1 MTPITPHKGGRT
13 ARLPARLTP
22 AEVAAVNA
30 ARGQSSI
37 SDWIKRCAA
46 LPTAQGQRVRVTL
59 GKIAGGESNTTEGQV
74 TSADKRLSI
83 ITNAGQRVTIELIPD
98 TIVPPPP
105 ATHYV
110 VSGGLIFAC
119 ASEDQAKV
127 TAAMD
132 NNARIFT
139 SEEDARAWASTAT
152 DELAPNRELIM
163 KVANV
168 FKDDS
173 DKGQPNSHKRQPRA
187 R

>member
-1 MTPITPHKGGRT
+1 MTPITPHKGGRNKVFT
-13 ARLPARLTP
+13 LRLTN
-22 AEVAAVNA
+22 EELAAVNL
-30 ARGQSSI
+30 ARGIDSGA
-37 SDWIKRCAA
+37 DWVARCAA

-59 GKIAGGESNTTEGQV
+59 APIAGGEANTAEGQV
-74 TSADKRLSI
+74 TSADGNLAI

-105 ATHYV
+105 ATHFV

-119 ASEDQAKV
+119 ASEDQAKAF
-127 TAAMD
+127 AAMD

-139 SEEDARAWASTAT
+139 SKEDARAWAISAS

-163 KVANV
+163 KVAKI

-173 DKGQPNSHKRQPRA
+173 DKDQNGHH
-187 R
+187 

>member
-1 MTPITPHKGGRT
+1 MTSITPHKGGRT
-13 ARLPARLTP
+13 APLSARLTP

-30 ARGQSSI
+30 ARGQESV
-37 SDWIKRCAA
+37 SDWISRCAT

-59 GKIAGGESNTTEGQV
+59 APITGGEAIATEGQV

-139 SEEDARAWASTAT
+139 NEEDARAWAATAT
-152 DELAPNRELIM
+152 DEVAPNSELIM
-163 KVANV
+163 KVARI

-173 DKGQPNSHKRQPRA
+173 DKDQPNYTNNPACS
-187 R
+187 